1 MQAHATSPTDVE
13 LLDELG
19 RGVHSVVY
27 RARRQSRYYAVK
39 MPLFGD
45 ADHLEMVAKSFL
57 REATALARVRHPA
70 LPAVMEVGWSKEL
83 PYLVMELVA
92 GETLA
97 ARLRRGVLAEP
108 EVVDLGIQL
117 ADALH
122 SIHKCGLVHHDV
134 STANILFDAHTD
146 AVRLIDFGFAQA
158 APLSVLVEPSSLPH
172 AEVAGPAIDLV
183 ALGRVLFE
191 CVTALS
197 PFVGV
202 DPRPL
207 LERGGDHHDLQ
218 PHISRPLAE
227 VLRRLMRLD
236 TMPGYDDATRL
247 LNDLRSLGQSRP
259 AQPVESSPGLQ
270 LATVA
275 PVALV
280 GREREL
286 DRLRLAWRTSG
297 SRQGQVVLVR
307 GCSGSGKTRLIQ
319 AFIDELAGESDDCFV
334 FKCHQGQHEP
344 FVWVRRLIHSHLARF
359 DALSPPRKEEA
370 LDAFRR
376 LAGDAA
382 PLLRVLSTRL
392 GRIFASAASAP
403 RGDGAEE
410 IFAEG
415 LAEFLLKLLNESA
428 LATVVVDDV
437 QWLDPGSRSVLT
449 RLCDRDGARALI
461 VLAARDDGDAWPDVG
476 RLTRSFNPERVWE
489 LALEPLDDARVAEL
503 IDAYLGHQPY
513 DLELLRFVITV
524 SDHTPLSVLEVLRV
538 VLEHGALVP
547 NWGKW
552 RFDMVRAAGL
562 GVQRGGLEL
571 LARRLEALRPNTLEM
586 LLTAAV
592 LGTTFDLPLLCDVM
606 TAAEPDVSAMLA
618 EACGAMLVETVAR
631 EYRFVHDSVREVL
644 LSRIDSGKRCEL
656 HQCVGDALRRTLE
669 GPTPSETGSTPPG
682 SLPALK
688 VGLIYSV
695 ASHQVAG
702 LRDQYPKRVLDSC
715 VAAGRLAFQSF
726 DNELALRYFR
736 EAERAASQLSIT
748 LPLEV
753 RLEIAEAHLRT
764 GEVETSIAMF
774 GEIAETTDDTLT
786 RARTLSRIAFVHAHH
801 NRKQAW
807 EAFKR
812 AFETLGFRPPSGG
825 RWAIVIAIGL
835 WLRWVFW
842 PCRPPVDQTERKR
855 LEVLCQLYYQV
866 ARLANHDGKPGC
878 FIEVVLRG
886 LVPAERLGPSGV
898 LCNAYLLY
906 SFVLTSLGARRHGRI
921 YLERA
926 EAIARATNDASIY
939 AHMLQVRVVVLAWAG
954 DIIGAVHAASRSL
967 TEYGRWR
974 ELSEFC
980 LTIYNLQQI
989 EGLRG
994 RCSDAWKWIEV
1005 AIARFRKHEG
1015 APITIEYIEDT
1026 ARAALMA
1033 QGRER
1038 ETDALLS
1045 RLRETKR
1052 VGVTR
1057 AIAGVASYGAD
1068 VRVFTECGRLDEGF
1082 EAFVAE
1088 VEAKKFDPKRVHLEM
1103 TEYYVHVAHARV
1115 HALLR
1120 TTEAERTSN
1129 LVKLRKALS
1138 DLKRSARIPLIEAHA
1153 LVVDGFRAH
1162 FEGDLVEASRL
1173 LARAEQLGQAQAAP
1187 WILYSVHRARA
1198 HIARS
1203 RGELEA
1209 AHDQARLAEAMAKE
1223 HRAVYRLR
1231 WIREE
1236 FQLRAATRSAMEA
1249 SPLSSSAEVSEVES
1263 GNEHLRH
1270 RSRAYLR
1277 SLVRIDQQT
1286 DLSRDQQA
1294 KAVID
1299 ELVESLSADR
1309 GFLFLAHS
1317 WPDPGDPDASVAR
1330 GKVSLKVVALPSE
1343 AGSEQRLDLVAA
1355 RNVRSVDIDDTDY
1368 DTALVEDLFS
1378 LGESYDA
1385 EYGELGA
1392 ASIGFFEGRAV
1403 LAVPIIMRRQRIG
1416 VVYLDRPR
1424 RLWPFSNQDRET
1436 LLALA
1441 DQIPL
1446 VFELGRTLRARGRA
1460 EQTQRSAEKLEAI
1473 GRLAGGIAHD
1483 FNNMLSVIISST
1495 EQIRS
1500 RELPTSVVEE
1510 TNTIQSAARRARDLT
1525 RQLLSFSRG
1534 QYLNLSVVD
1543 LNVLIERLGPIFRR
1557 LIGNSSL
1564 ELDLGGELCA
1574 VEADPAQIDQVL
1586 TNLVVNAGDAMVRA
1600 GVLTIQTRT
1609 IKVTDSRD
1617 DPRSVQPGTYAR
1629 VMVSDTG
1636 EGMDLATLNHVFEPF
1651 FTTKA
1656 ARSGTGLGLATAYG
1670 IITQGGGH
1678 ISVES
1683 KLAQGTTFTIL
1694 LPAAK
1699 QRAITVRHPTPNRG
1713 TRDERTILLVDD
1725 EPLVRKATSRLL
1737 RSLGYTVLAAESGE
1751 VALALANQHLDDI
1764 DLVLTDVVMPEMN
1777 GLDLARELSRL
1788 SPSMKVLFM
1797 SGFTDGVLAERG
1809 VLKPGVMYLQK
1820 PIQRDQLASCLVS
1833 ALGAD
1838 APVA

>member
-1 MQAHATSPTDVE
+1 MQAPHASSPTDVE

-45 ADHLEMVAKSFL
+45 DDHLGTVAKSFL

-70 LPAVMEVGWSKEL
+70 LPTVMEVGWSNER
-83 PYLVMELVA
+83 PYLVMELVG

-97 ARLRRGVLAEP
+97 ARLRRGVLGEP

-122 SIHKCGLVHHDV
+122 RIHTCGLVHHDV

-146 AVRLIDFGFAQA
+146 AVRLIDFGFAQT
-158 APLSVLVEPSSLPH
+158 APFSVLVEPASVPH
-172 AEVAGPAIDLV
+172 AEIAGPAIDLV

-191 CVTALS
+191 CVTAIS
-197 PFVGV
+197 PFAGV

-236 TMPGYDDATRL
+236 TVPGYEDAARL
-247 LNDLRSLGQSRP
+247 LQDLRSLGHSGNSQRF
-259 AQPVESSPGLQ
+259 ESSPGLQ
-270 LATVA
+270 LSTAM

-280 GREREL
+280 GRDREL

-319 AFIDELAGESDDCFV
+319 AFIDELAEGRDDCFV
-334 FKCHQGQHEP
+334 FKCQQGQHEP
-344 FVWVRRLIHSHLARF
+344 FAWVRRLIHSHLARF
-359 DALSPPRKEEA
+359 DALFPAQREA
-370 LDAFRR
+370 ALESFRR

-392 GRIFASAASAP
+392 GRVFAGAASEP

-415 LAEFLLKLLNESA
+415 IAEFLLKLLNESA
-428 LATVVVDDV
+428 LATVIIDDV
-437 QWLDPGSRSVLT
+437 QWLDPGSRNVLT

-461 VLAARDDGDAWPDVG
+461 VLAARDDGDIWPQVG
-476 RLTRSFNPERVWE
+476 RLTRTLNPERVWE

-552 RFDMVRAAGL
+552 RFDMARAAGL
-562 GVQRGGLEL
+562 GVPRGGREL

-586 LLTAAV
+586 SLTAAV
-592 LGTTFDLPLLCDVM
+592 LGTSFDLPLLCDV
-606 TAAEPDVSAMLA
+606 TGVGEPEVSAMLA
-618 EACGAMLVETVAR
+618 EACGAMLVETVGG

-644 LSRIDSGKRCEL
+644 LSRIDSDKRCEL
-656 HQCVGDALRRTLE
+656 HQRVGDALRRTLDA
-669 GPTPSETGSTPPG
+669 PVAAETKGSTPPG
-682 SLPALK
+682 SLPALR

-695 ASHQVAG
+695 ASHHVAG
-702 LRDQYPKRVLDSC
+702 LRDQHPKRVLDSC
-715 VAAGRLAFQSF
+715 VAAGRLAFQTF

-736 EAERAASQLSIT
+736 EAERAADQLSIT

-774 GEIAETTDDTLT
+774 GEIAETTDDALT
-786 RARTLSRIAFVHAHH
+786 RVRTLSRIAFVHARH
-801 NRKQAW
+801 NRKKAW
-807 EAFKR
+807 EAFSR
-812 AFETLGFRPPSGG
+812 AFETLGARPPSGG
-825 RWAIVIAIGL
+825 FWALVVAAWC
-835 WLRWVFW
+835 WLRWVLARA
-842 PCRPPVDQTERKR
+842 RPAQDQVERSR
-855 LEVLCQLYYQV
+855 LQVLSQLYYQV
-866 ARLANHDGKPGC
+866 LRLAVDEGKPGC
-878 FIEVVLRG
+878 IIEVTLRG
-886 LVPAERLGPSGV
+886 LAPAERLGSSRE
-898 LCNAYLLY
+898 LCNAYLMY
-906 SFVLTSLGARRHGRI
+906 SFVLTSLGARGHGRV
-921 YLERA
+921 YLQRA
-926 EAIARATNDASIY
+926 EAIARATNDPSVY
-939 AHMLQVRVVVLAWAG
+939 AHMLQVHVAVLAWAG
-954 DIIGAVHAASRSL
+954 DIIGAVHAAIRSL

-980 LTIYNLQQI
+980 LIVYNLQQI

-994 RCSDAWKWIEV
+994 RCRDAWKWVEL
-1005 AIARFRKHEG
+1005 AISRLKKHEG
-1015 APITIEYIEDT
+1015 PAVTMEYIEDT
-1026 ARAALMA
+1026 VRAALMA

-1038 ETDALLS
+1038 EAEALLS

-1052 VGVTR
+1052 VGVPR

-1068 VRVFTECGRLDEGF
+1068 VRLFTECGRLDDGF
-1082 EAFVAE
+1082 EAFVAD
-1088 VEAKKFDPKRVHLEM
+1088 VEAKGFDPRRVHLEM

-1115 HALLR
+1115 HAILR
-1120 TTEAERTSN
+1120 VPEAKESN
-1129 LVKLRKALS
+1129 LAKLRQALS
-1138 DLKRSARIPLIEAHA
+1138 DLRKAARIPLIEAHA
-1153 LVVDGFRAH
+1153 LVVDGFRAY
-1162 FEGDLVEASRL
+1162 FEGDLVGAARL
-1173 LARAEQLGQAQAAP
+1173 LARAEQLGQENAAP
-1187 WILYSVHRARA
+1187 WVLYSVHRARA

-1236 FQLRAATRSAMEA
+1236 FQLRAATRSALA
-1249 SPLSSSAEVSEVES
+1249 GSPLSSSGEVSDIES
-1263 GNEHLRH
+1263 GTEHMWH

-1294 KAVID
+1294 KTVID

-1309 GFLFLAHS
+1309 GFLFLARS
-1317 WPDPGDPDASVAR
+1317 WPDSGDPDAPAAS
-1330 GKVSLKVVALPSE
+1330 GKVSLRVVALPTE
-1343 AGSEQRLDLVAA
+1343 TGSEHRLDLVAA
-1355 RNVRSVDIDDTDY
+1355 RSVRGVDIDDTDY

-1392 ASIGFFEGRAV
+1392 ASTGFFEGRAV

-1460 EQTQRSAEKLEAI
+1460 EQTQRSAEKLQAI

-1495 EQIRS
+1495 EQILVRD
-1500 RELPTSVVEE
+1500 LPNNVVEE

-1543 LNVLIERLGPIFRR
+1543 LNSLVERLAPIFRR
-1557 LIGNSSL
+1557 LIGNSKL
-1564 ELDLGGELCA
+1564 ELDLDTELCR

-1600 GVLTIQTRT
+1600 GILRIQTRSV
-1609 IKVTDSRD
+1609 KVNDSRD
-1617 DPRSVQPGTYAR
+1617 DPRGLQPGTYAR
-1629 VMVSDTG
+1629 IVVSDTG
-1636 EGMDLATLNHVFEPF
+1636 EGMDPATLNHVFEPF

-1683 KLAQGTTFTIL
+1683 KRAHGTSFTIL

-1699 QRAITVRHPTPNRG
+1699 QRSVTAPPPEPERRPKE
-1713 TRDERTILLVDD
+1713 ERTILLVDD

-1777 GLDLARELSRL
+1777 GLDLARELSRR
-1788 SPSMKVLFM
+1788 SPSLKILFM

-1820 PIQRDQLASCLVS
+1820 PIQRDELASCLTS
-1833 ALGAD
+1833 ALGRESN
-1838 APVA
+1838 